1 MINALSRTRLDI
13 KSRIA
18 EVSYSKTILIKE
30 RLYKLI
36 LLKRMTSL
44 ELSKMNLYI
53 VILESSNLL
62 NNPE

>member
-1 MINALSRTRLDI
+1 MTNALSRTRLDI

-18 EVSYSKTILIKE
+18 EVSYNKTILIKE

-44 ELSKMNLYI
+44 ELSKINLYI

>member
-1 MINALSRTRLDI
+1 MTNALSRTRLDI

>member
-18 EVSYSKTILIKE
+18 EVSYSKTILIKK
-30 RLYKLI
+30 RLYKLK